1 MKQGTFTVITL
12 IAAAII
18 GFGFFYGILPG
29 LDEGADKSG
38 GLQAILHQIRLGGL
52 VVPLLITTLL
62 MLIAFIVERIITLTK
77 AKGTA
82 PLPTFFSNFTKN
94 VRDGKYEE
102 AAMLCDKQRGSA
114 AAVLKAGAEQY
125 VRTLSDKALGTEKRL
140 AETQR
145 AINEARLLEVPFLER
160 NLIALST
167 IASVATMMG
176 LLGTTIGMI
185 RAFAAMAQ
193 QGAPDALQL
202 ATGISEA
209 LVNTA
214 LGLFIAILGIVCYNF
229 FVNKVDQFNYSI
241 DEASYLMVEILKEKE
256 AV

>member
-12 IAAAII
+12 VGALVISMV
-18 GFGFFYGILPG
+18 FYYGMLP
-29 LDEGADKSG
+29 AMDKG
-38 GLQAILHQIRLGGL
+38 VEETPLIHQIRLGGIL
-52 VVPLLITTLL
+52 VPFLICITL
-62 MLIAFIVERIITLTK
+62 MLVTYIAERMITLAK
-77 AKGTA
+77 AKGSA
-82 PLPTFFSNFTKN
+82 PLTKFFSEFIKH
-94 VRDGKYEE
+94 VRDGKYSD
-102 AAMLCDKQRGSA
+102 AAGLCDKQRGSA

-125 VRTLSDKALGTEKRL
+125 LRTANDKAMGMDKRL

-167 IASVATMMG
+167 IASIATMVG

-185 RAFAAMAQ
+185 RSFAAMST
-193 QGAPDALQL
+193 QGAPNAAEL
-202 ATGISEA
+202 ARGISEA

-214 LGLFIAILGIVCYNF
+214 LGLFAAILGIVAYNF

-241 DEASYLMVEILKEKE
+241 DEAAYLMVEILKEKE
-256 AV
+256 AA